1 MTRSRSARRKVGGYG
16 VTAPAKHGPKDTFT
30 RTTGT
35 DAPSPIPGDDRDRPA
50 RRVAPRV
57 VTKIPVLDDW
67 EPAEDENEDPSVIPP
82 HVDDVPASAAATKAA
97 RGRNPARTAD
107 AARGPVPRRPP
118 PVSSRTT
125 RTTTT
130 KRPASANLR
139 EEDERG
145 RNDAAAV
152 VIAARARA
160 KARRAPPRVAF
171 GGRPPKKPSPVK
183 RQRHDPDQPPPPD
196 DQNPADVDVAPR
208 PVPGFSFGVRPR
220 RGGPSLWGPGKDSP
234 GPAAYHEGPA
244 PECDQVRGHVPAVT
258 FGAPPDRTRRSGAG
272 WNAGAF
278 PELDPDAPGPGE
290 YAGGDDTRVLD
301 KIAGKSRAPAFTFG
315 GGKDDIGKVAA
326 KDFAGAP
333 GPGAY
338 HIDEILA
345 VAAERRRIEK
355 GFSFGERVGAA
366 WHEAGPGRDAPAPG
380 TYADGTEV
388 RRSGGGFSFGNAR
401 KEPSFIPSSKD
412 GPTPGPGDYL
422 DREKERAKENENG
435 ENDGGDGRR
444 GGRAA
449 RAGSRLGGVA
459 PTRPKRRRGPGRER
473 TTATHSW
480 TTRRRSDRVRRSPWV
495 PSSSAAG
502 AWTGRRTRRRC
513 RGRGITRCES
523 PQRRGP
529 VTRYPGGPTTASS
542 SAWT

>member
-97 RGRNPARTAD
+97 RGEDPARTAD
-107 AARGPVPRRPP
+107 AARGPAPRRPP

-160 KARRAPPRVAF
+160 KARLAPPRVAF

-183 RQRHDPDQPPPPD
+183 RQRHDPDQPPRPD
-196 DQNPADVDVAPR
+196 DQQTAADVDVVPRPNPGLASASARIGAGRASGAPARTPRAPR
-208 PVPGFSFGVRPR
+208 RTTRDPRRVRSGPRPR
-220 RGGPSLWGPGKDSP
+220 PRGD
-234 GPAAYHEGPA
+234 
-244 PECDQVRGHVPAVT
+244 VR
-258 FGAPPDRTRRSGAG
+258 APPDRTRRSGAG

-290 YAGGDDTRVLD
+290 YAGGDDTAGCWTRSRVNPAPRVYLWR
-301 KIAGKSRAPAFTFG
+301 GKG
-315 GGKDDIGKVAA
+315 DIGKVAA
-326 KDFAGAP
+326 KDSPARRAP
-333 GPGAY
+333 GRTTSTRSWPSPRSEGA
-338 HIDEILA
+338 
-345 VAAERRRIEK
+345 
-355 GFSFGERVGAA
+355 S
-366 WHEAGPGRDAPAPG
+366 
-380 TYADGTEV
+380 
-388 RRSGGGFSFGNAR
+388 
-401 KEPSFIPSSKD
+401 
-412 GPTPGPGDYL
+412 
-422 DREKERAKENENG
+422 
-435 ENDGGDGRR
+435 RR
-444 GGRAA
+444 G
-449 RAGSRLGGVA
+449 
-459 PTRPKRRRGPGRER
+459 
-473 TTATHSW
+473 
-480 TTRRRSDRVRRSPWV
+480 
-495 PSSSAAG
+495 SAS
-502 AWTGRRTRRRC
+502 
-513 RGRGITRCES
+513 GRG
-523 PQRRGP
+523 
-529 VTRYPGGPTTASS
+529 
-542 SAWT
+542 